1 MMGLGKR
8 RLGRLPAAWEH
19 YAGFVI
25 AGSLAFLTDATI
37 LEALTRFAG
46 LSPFLARPI
55 SISIAMVVAW
65 LLHRTITFAV
75 RVPPSVAE
83 FLQFAAV
90 VWTAQLVNYLV
101 FCAVLI
107 AVPGTAPFAALVL
120 ACLVAMFVSYT
131 GYRFGVFRNR
141 AGLP

>member
-1 MMGLGKR
+1 MIGER
-8 RLGRLPAAWEH
+8 QPPDRRLPALWQH
-19 YAGFVI
+19 YGGFI
-25 AGSLAFLTDATI
+25 LAGSLAFLTDAAI
-37 LEALTRFAG
+37 LEGLTRFAG

-55 SISIAMVVAW
+55 GISIAMVVSW
-65 LLHRTITFAV
+65 LINRTLTFAM
-75 RVPPSVAE
+75 RSPPSLAE

-101 FCAVLI
+101 FCAILI

-131 GYRFGVFRNR
+131 GYRFGVFRKR